1 MARLRGPLLSLE
13 AKGRVGKLL
22 VYYGKNHARGWSTQN
37 DPKTA
42 AQLKSRA
49 VVRGVMSMYKICA
62 GLDRALLRKS
72 FSKTWHTKITAWL
85 TRNGLQNAHDLH
97 DEWSAM
103 PQAGRDAWELIVP

>member
-1 MARLRGPLLSLE
+1 MAKLHGPLLSLE

-22 VYYGKNHARGWSTQN
+22 VFYNKNHARGWSAQI

-49 VVRGVMSMYKICA
+49 VVAGVMGMYKICA
-62 GLDRALLRKS
+62 GLDRATLRKS
-72 FSKTWHTKITAWL
+72 FSKTWHTMITAWL
-85 TRNGLQNAHDLH
+85 TRDGLQNAQTLH

-103 PQAGRDAWELIVP
+103 PQAARDAWELIVP